1 MINYHNTLVSTLKT
15 ILPTYYE
22 LNLTKDCTVPCI
34 SYIERNNYIKE
45 KGDNIGYNVVSYQ
58 VKVWANSISVIQ
70 DYALQI
76 DEALRLLGWRR
87 ISSGELYDNNSSM
100 IQKVM
105 VYEALFYEN
114 FNQE

>member
-45 KGDNIGYNVVSYQ
+45 KGDNIGYNVVSY
-58 VKVWANSISVIQ
+58 
-70 DYALQI
+70 
-76 DEALRLLGWRR
+76 
-87 ISSGELYDNNSSM
+87 
-100 IQKVM
+100 
-105 VYEALFYEN
+105 
-114 FNQE
+114 